1 MDIVE
6 LTWQALEQPLALGL
20 AVLLLMLLL
29 GNPLIHLLFGLA
41 WRAYWHWQGRTVR
54 PEPAPWPA
62 RSLAVNV
69 ATFGVAL
76 ALASWRLA
84 EAPSGQVFVTALVA
98 FAMAIGGYE
107 PLRNALRA
115 LGIDFDALNWGGVKP
130 REPTRY
136 TYP

>member
-20 AVLLLMLLL
+20 VVLLLMLLL
-29 GNPLIHLLFGLA
+29 GNPLIHLLFSWG
-41 WRAYWHWQGRTVR
+41 WRALWHWQSRTVR
-54 PEPAPWPA
+54 AEPEHWPA

-69 ATFGVAL
+69 VTFGVAL

-84 EAPSGQVFVTALVA
+84 EAESGQVFVTALVA

-115 LGIDFDALNWGGVKP
+115 LGIDVDALNWGRASP
-130 REPTRY
+130 QDTMRY